1 MRQCIQKGSKPT
13 KLRSSPRIYSQHRHL
28 AHSDCWK
35 FGFYWWLRR
44 LCGLPGFMLVGGEQ
58 FEGCLAGS
66 VAQAPRPRCP
76 GRPCVAGQAASFWGR
91 GYWLGS
97 PLVFSLVLYCQG
109 LWDSQKPTHMS
120 GLPMAISPFGPISA
134 PWPQTRVLS
143 RSLGRVR
150 TLATVDSCIWFASW
164 PLGRCSRI
172 VNRVLHSASVL
183 MALLFEPI
191 IRLSFQWPYIVRTPR
206 PLPGRANQNQTLGL
220 ARICLLFTCVNISMA
235 LCASPHSAPRCS
247 VWCWACVCRTS
258 RLVFYVRLREGGEI
272 LEEGCKFLRSWIPA
286 IWCCR
291 LFSLLWRGL
300 PSSFCPRRLRD
311 AATEEAET

>member
-1 MRQCIQKGSKPT
+1 
-13 KLRSSPRIYSQHRHL
+13 
-28 AHSDCWK
+28 
-35 FGFYWWLRR
+35 
-44 LCGLPGFMLVGGEQ
+44 MLVSGEQ

-76 GRPCVAGQAASFWGR
+76 GRPCVAGQAASFLGGR

-109 LWDSQKPTHMS
+109 LWESQKPTHMS
-120 GLPMAISPFGPISA
+120 GLPMAIFPFGAISA

-172 VNRVLHSASVL
+172 VNRVLHSASVP

-191 IRLSFQWPYIVRTPR
+191 IRLSFQWPCIVRR
-206 PLPGRANQNQTLGL
+206 PGHCRGQANPKPD
-220 ARICLLFTCVNISMA
+220 ARIGSDMPAVHVREHLYGPMYQSTFGPSLL
-235 LCASPHSAPRCS
+235 
-247 VWCWACVCRTS
+247 
-258 RLVFYVRLREGGEI
+258 RLVLGVRMPNFTAGFPCETEG
-272 LEEGCKFLRSWIPA
+272 
-286 IWCCR
+286 
-291 LFSLLWRGL
+291 
-300 PSSFCPRRLRD
+300 RRRD
-311 AATEEAET
+311 S

>member
-1 MRQCIQKGSKPT
+1 
-13 KLRSSPRIYSQHRHL
+13 
-28 AHSDCWK
+28 
-35 FGFYWWLRR
+35 
-44 LCGLPGFMLVGGEQ
+44 MLVGGEQ

-76 GRPCVAGQAASFWGR
+76 GRPCVAGQAASFRGR

-120 GLPMAISPFGPISA
+120 GLPMAIFPFSA
-134 PWPQTRVLS
+134 ILAFWPQTRVLS
-143 RSLGRVR
+143 RSLGRAR

-164 PLGRCSRI
+164 PLGKCSRI

-191 IRLSFQWPYIVRTPR
+191 IRLSFQWPCIVRTPR
-206 PLPGRANQNQTLGL
+206 PLPGQANQSQTLGL

-235 LCASPHSAPRCS
+235 LCTSPHSASRCS

-258 RLVFYVRLREGGEI
+258 RLIFHVRLRVGGEI
-272 LEEGCKFLRSWIPA
+272 LEEGCKFCVLGSLPYGVVAYFCCYGTVDLHA
-286 IWCCR
+286 ITAVERTAVIFLPQAVTRCR
-291 LFSLLWRGL
+291 H
-300 PSSFCPRRLRD
+300 
-311 AATEEAET
+311 